1 MDPEVPEYA
10 IEVEVGNT
18 SKAEDTAEVTTTAK
32 WPFGLHKENVEP
44 LVDILNSHP
53 ELQVTM

>member
-1 MDPEVPEYA
+1 MPEYA
-10 IEVEVGNT
+10 MEVEVGNT
-18 SKAEDTAEVTTTAK
+18 SQAEDTAEVTTTAK